1 MKLLFN
7 ISVTIPI
14 KILSLV
20 MTKLNFIL
28 ILQKIMTQV
37 KMDNLISRY
46 SVLVF
51 WGYQLDHYKNYEYIW
66 LDFNTFWV
74 DLVRNPDNSPLKL
87 L

>member
-1 MKLLFN
+1 
-7 ISVTIPI
+7 
-14 KILSLV
+14 
-20 MTKLNFIL
+20 
-28 ILQKIMTQV
+28 MTQV